1 MGTDFEMFP
10 NLTNLSL
17 LLATLLLLLTLAKGE
32 GKDYCCK
39 EKMVGTTN
47 YTLQPYNH
55 HHLLPLACLDNC
67 VYTVANTST
76 PKYCFEKGDLLTEC
90 LSDQTEPTAASTP
103 TTTTTPSPTPTT
115 TTTTTTTTP
124 PPRNVTVVVDVVK
137 VNSYD
142 PITDTPV
149 QLIFGDET
157 MDATTDS
164 DGRASFAISSSTIK
178 HNHNHNCDCVPTT
191 LKVEGR
197 GGFPIRMT
205 DQDFQVFQ
213 IKVNIYSGM

>member
-1 MGTDFEMFP
+1 MGLTFEMFP

-17 LLATLLLLLTLAKGE
+17 LLTALLLLLTHAKGE
-32 GKDYCCK
+32 GKDFCCK
-39 EKMVGTTN
+39 EKKVGSTN

-55 HHLLPLACLDNC
+55 HLLPLAFLDNC

-76 PKYCFEKGDLLTEC
+76 PKYCFEKGDLATEC
-90 LSDQTEPTAASTP
+90 LSDKTEPTAASTP
-103 TTTTTPSPTPTT
+103 

-178 HNHNHNCDCVPTT
+178 
-191 LKVEGR
+191 
-197 GGFPIRMT
+197 
-205 DQDFQVFQ
+205 
-213 IKVNIYSGM
+213 

>member
-1 MGTDFEMFP
+1 MGTDFELFP

-17 LLATLLLLLTLAKGE
+17 LLATLLLLLTPAKGE
-32 GKDYCCK
+32 GKDFCCK
-39 EKMVGTTN
+39 EKMVGTVN
-47 YTLQPYNH
+47 YTLQPNNH

-103 TTTTTPSPTPTT
+103 TTTTTHSP
-115 TTTTTTTTP
+115 TTTTTTP

-142 PITDTPV
+142 PITDRPV

-157 MDATTDS
+157 KDATTDS

-191 LKVEGR
+191 LEVEGA

-205 DQDFQVFQ
+205 DEDYQVFQ

>member
-76 PKYCFEKGDLLTEC
+76 PKYCFEK
-90 LSDQTEPTAASTP
+90 EPTAASTP
-103 TTTTTPSPTPTT
+103 TTTTTPSTTTTTTTTTTPTPTPTT

-124 PPRNVTVVVDVVK
+124 PPRNVTVVV
-137 VNSYD
+137 
-142 PITDTPV
+142 
-149 QLIFGDET
+149 
-157 MDATTDS
+157 
-164 DGRASFAISSSTIK
+164 
-178 HNHNHNCDCVPTT
+178 
-191 LKVEGR
+191 
-197 GGFPIRMT
+197 
-205 DQDFQVFQ
+205 
-213 IKVNIYSGM
+213 

>member
-1 MGTDFEMFP
+1 MFP

-17 LLATLLLLLTLAKGE
+17 LFTALLLLLTHSKGE
-32 GKDYCCK
+32 GKDFCCK
-39 EKMVGTTN
+39 EKKVGSTN
-47 YTLQPYNH
+47 YTLQPYN

-76 PKYCFEKGDLLTEC
+76 PKYCFEKGDLATEC
-90 LSDQTEPTAASTP
+90 LSDKTEPTAASTP
-103 TTTTTPSPTPTT
+103 TTTTTP
-115 TTTTTTTTP
+115 P

-205 DQDFQVFQ
+205 DQD
-213 IKVNIYSGM
+213 